1 MRRLLLVLSLACP
14 ILLAGFVGIAVAA
27 WALVAVG
34 LNGLV
39 TPLLVL
45 GLAASVPLSIV
56 AADRIVPGSP
66 VPTSPAVLCPNC
78 GGPVAIG
85 FAPMP
90 EPAWYL

>member
-1 MRRLLLVLSLACP
+1 MRRLLLVLSLAGP
-14 ILLAGFVGIAVAA
+14 VFAAGLVALAVAA

-39 TPLLVL
+39 SPLLVL

-66 VPTSPAVLCPNC
+66 AGVRPTASCPHC
-78 GGPVAIG
+78 GGPFVVG
-85 FAPMP
+85 SSPKP
-90 EPAWYL
+90 DPAWWL